1 MDEATAQLPITQL
14 SEEETV
20 FRDTIRSFARD
31 RIAPRVV
38 DMEREAKQ
46 PADLLA
52 ELFEMGL
59 MGIEIPEKYGGAG
72 ASFFMSILAIEE
84 LSRVDPA
91 IAIPVDV
98 QNTLVVNQVLRFG
111 TEEQR
116 ERFLPRFATDT
127 IGAYAL
133 SEAGSGSDAFALTST
148 ARKDGGAYRVTG
160 RKLWISNAAEAG
172 LFVVFA
178 NADPDAGYKGITAFI
193 LERGMKGFS
202 VGRRED
208 KLGVRASSTCELV
221 LDDVVVPGENVLGEV
236 GQGYKLA
243 IETLNEG
250 RIGIGA
256 QMLGLASGAL
266 DAALQYSSER
276 EAFGQKIGSFQAVQH
291 LLAECATDV
300 HSVRLHCYDTARR
313 REAGLPFAREA
324 AMVKLVAS
332 RVAESV
338 ASRCVDVHGGI
349 GVTKECLAEKYLR
362 DAKVAQIY
370 EGTTFMQLNTIA
382 KSLERDGL

>member
-1 MDEATAQLPITQL
+1 MDETAGALPVTEL
-14 SEEETV
+14 SEEEAL
-20 FRDTIRSFARD
+20 FRDTVRSFARD
-31 RIAPRVV
+31 RIGPRVD

-52 ELFEMGL
+52 ELFQMGL
-59 MGIEIPEKYGGAG
+59 MGIEIPEEYGGAG

-98 QNTLVVNQVLRFG
+98 QNTLVVNQFLRWAN
-111 TEEQR
+111 EEQR
-116 ERFLPRFATDT
+116 QRFLPRLATDT

-133 SEAGSGSDAFALTST
+133 SEAGSGSDAFALATT
-148 ARKDGGAYRVTG
+148 AKKDGGAYRLSG
-160 RKLWISNAAEAG
+160 HKLWISNAAEAG
-172 LFVVFA
+172 VFVVFA
-178 NADPDAGYKGITAFI
+178 NAEPSAGYKGITAFVV
-193 LERGMKGFS
+193 ERDMPGFS
-202 VGRRED
+202 VGRKED
-208 KLGVRASSTCELV
+208 KLGVRASSTCELMF
-221 LDDVVVPGENVLGEV
+221 DDVAVPAENVLGEV

-256 QMLGLASGAL
+256 QMLGLAEGAL
-266 DAALQYSSER
+266 GAALEYAGQR
-276 EAFGQKIGSFQAVQH
+276 EAFGQKIGGFQAVQH
-291 LLAECATDV
+291 LLAECATDI

-338 ASRCVDVHGGI
+338 ASRSIDVFGGI
-349 GVTKECLAEKYLR
+349 GVTKECRAEKYLR

>member
-1 MDEATAQLPITQL
+1 MSQPLTSL
-14 SEEETV
+14 SEEEEI
-20 FRDTIRSFARD
+20 FRATIREFAEE
-31 RIAPRVV
+31 RVGPLV
-38 DMEREAKQ
+38 QKMERECKQ
-46 PADLLA
+46 PR
-52 ELFEMGL
+52 ELIDEMFELGL
-59 MGIEIPEKYGGAG
+59 MGIEVPEHYGGAG

-84 LSRVDPA
+84 LARVDPA
-91 IAIPVDV
+91 VAIPVDV
-98 QNTLVVNQVLRFG
+98 QNTLVVNQFLRWG
-111 TEEQR
+111 DDEQK
-116 ERFLPRFATDT
+116 ERFLPRLVKDT

-133 SEAGSGSDAFALTST
+133 SEAGSGSDAFALQT
-148 ARKDGGAYRVTG
+148 AAERCDDGFRLTG

-178 NADPDAGYKGITAFI
+178 TVDRSAGYRGITAFVV
-193 LERGMKGFS
+193 ERDAPGFQ

-208 KLGVRASSTCELV
+208 KLGVRASSTCELI
-221 LDDVVVPGENVLGEV
+221 LDDVVVPEGNVLGEV

-256 QMLGLASGAL
+256 QMLGLAEGAL
-266 DAALQYSSER
+266 EGAVGYAKER
-276 EAFGQKIGSFQAVQH
+276 EAFGQKIGEFQAIQH

-300 HSVRLHCYDTARR
+300 ESVRLHCYNAARR
-313 REAGLPFAREA
+313 REAGLSFAKEA
-324 AMVKLVAS
+324 AMTKLVAS

-338 ASRCVDVHGGI
+338 ASRCVDVYGGI

-382 KSLERDGL
+382 KMVLADS

>member
-1 MDEATAQLPITQL
+1 MSLPITSL
-14 SEEETV
+14 SEEEQIFRQTV
-20 FRDTIRSFARD
+20 REFAEEQIR
-31 RIAPRVV
+31 PRVEE
-38 DMEREAKQ
+38 MERETRQ
-46 PADLLA
+46 PQELLDA
-52 ELFEMGL
+52 LFELGL
-59 MGIEIPEKYGGAG
+59 MGIEIPEQYGGAG

-98 QNTLVVNQVLRFG
+98 QNTLVVNLFLRWG
-111 TEEQR
+111 TDEQKQ
-116 ERFLPRFATDT
+116 RFLPRLASDT

-133 SEAGSGSDAFALTST
+133 SEAGSGSDAFALKTL
-148 ARKDGGAYRVTG
+148 ALPCDGGFRLSG

-178 NADPDAGYKGITAFI
+178 NADRAAGHRGITAFV
-193 LERGMKGFS
+193 LERDMPGFK
-202 VGRRED
+202 VGRKED

-221 LDDVVVPGENVLGEV
+221 FDDVEVPEENVLGEV

-243 IETLNEG
+243 METLNEG

-256 QMLGLASGAL
+256 QMLGLATGAL
-266 DAALQYSSER
+266 QGAVAYAGER
-276 EAFGQKIGSFQAVQH
+276 EAFGQKIGEFQAVQH

-300 HSVRLHCYDTARR
+300 DTVRLHVYNAARR
-313 REAGLPFAREA
+313 REAGLPLVREA
-324 AMVKLVAS
+324 AMTKLVAS

-338 ASRCVDVHGGI
+338 ASRCVDVYGGI
-349 GVTKECLAEKYLR
+349 GVTKECPAEKYLR

-382 KSLERDGL
+382 KVVLAEGC